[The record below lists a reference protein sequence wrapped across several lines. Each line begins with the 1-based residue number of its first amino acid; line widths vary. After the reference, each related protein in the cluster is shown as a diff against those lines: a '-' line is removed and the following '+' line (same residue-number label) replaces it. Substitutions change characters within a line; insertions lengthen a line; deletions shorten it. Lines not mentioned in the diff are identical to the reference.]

1 MNCNYNLQ
9 LLDQKPLPA
18 PLAQHDIIF
27 IKHEI
32 TEIKSAGMRIHGI
45 PLKQMHSYINL
56 PIFKHAVVSPAMRV
70 MNPMATTNVAEII
83 QFYTQFNMAIFTDNK
98 KFPYLIS

>member
-1 MNCNYNLQ
+1 
-9 LLDQKPLPA
+9 
-18 PLAQHDIIF
+18 
-27 IKHEI
+27 
-32 TEIKSAGMRIHGI
+32 MRMHGI
-45 PLKQMHSYINL
+45 PLKQIHSYINL